1 MRFCRLCG
9 RAAKKVKLLEGVLH
23 AHSGITKDRNRE
35 TKAELGPEA
44 LPPAGKDNDG
54 PGHRGIVPVGVVI

>member
-1 MRFCRLCG
+1 M
-9 RAAKKVKLLEGVLH
+9 KLLEGVLH

-54 PGHRGIVPVGVVI
+54 PGHRGIVPVGW